1 MSEIGGKQT
10 LRYKTYVK
18 QIRGLYEQPITQ
30 TSVALILTLITVAF
44 FGLAAIRPTLAT
56 VSELIKEIEQKR
68 DVDEKLAQKI
78 GALSSVQ
85 EEYYAIQDKLPLL
98 ETAIPIDRERNL
110 LLLQME
116 YLAWI
121 NNVKIENM
129 RIDPMTVYSKTPEP
143 PEKTTDLFP
152 SFNIILT
159 VAAPDELTHRSL
171 LEDISNLD
179 RILRIE
185 SVSFSRPEDE
195 EDNSVKMT
203 VTVRAYY
210 QSAQTSPVAEPAGD
224 TGEAAEL

>member
-1 MSEIGGKQT
+1 MSEIGGKPV

-18 QIRGLYEQPITQ
+18 QIQGLYEQPVAQ
-30 TSVALILTLITVAF
+30 TSIALILTLVTVAF

-68 DVDEKLAQKI
+68 EVDEKLGQKI

-85 EEYYAIQDKLPLL
+85 EEYFAIQDKLPLL
-98 ETAIPIDRERNL
+98 DTAIPADRERNL

-116 YLAWI
+116 YLTWL
-121 NNVKIENM
+121 NNITVENM

-143 PEKTTDLFP
+143 PEKTTDIFP
-152 SFNIILT
+152 SFTLVLT
-159 VAAPDELTHRSL
+159 VAAPDELAHRTL

-179 RILRIE
+179 RLLRIE

-195 EDNSVKMT
+195 EDNTVKMT
-203 VTVRAYY
+203 TTIRAYY
-210 QSAQTSPVAEPAGD
+210 QNAVVAPVIEQE
-224 TGEAAEL
+224 TEEEE